1 MLKELLIHLT
11 LFLGS
16 KQDHDHTFFRLFFL
30 LVIVRECFQRLSG
43 NPKSFFWSPPPFK
56 GRHSPPVES
65 RILIPSPTYQLNRSL
80 PATRKTNKLRTRAT
94 RGRPD
99 HPASVPVS
107 VADPFPHPSARTVL
121 PIRVSSPP
129 AVRPDGPRPISHSQ
143 PPPQL
148 SAFIFPLPPRWP
160 PPPFC

>member
-16 KQDHDHTFFRLFFL
+16 KQDHHHTFFRLFFP
-30 LVIVRECFQRLSG
+30 LVIVRECFRRLSG

-65 RILIPSPTYQLNRSL
+65 RILIPSPTYQPNRSL
-80 PATRKTNKLRTRAT
+80 PATRKTNKLRTRAA

-99 HPASVPVS
+99 HPVPVS
-107 VADPFPHPSARTVL
+107 PSPSPS
-121 PIRVSSPP
+121 PILSHTHRRGRSSPFVFLAHRPFVQTVP
-129 AVRPDGPRPISHSQ
+129 A
-143 PPPQL
+143 
-148 SAFIFPLPPRWP
+148 
-160 PPPFC
+160 